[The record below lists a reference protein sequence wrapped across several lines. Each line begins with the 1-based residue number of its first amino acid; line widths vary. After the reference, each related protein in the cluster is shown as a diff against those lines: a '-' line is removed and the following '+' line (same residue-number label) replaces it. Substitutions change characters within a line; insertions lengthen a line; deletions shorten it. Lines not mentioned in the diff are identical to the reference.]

1 MLNMTNGLKRALL
14 IGAMALGGAVG
25 NANAVLI
32 SATNGTLSA
41 SANFSINGSGQLVV
55 VLTNTGVNDVL
66 APGNV
71 LTAMFFDLNG
81 VGTLTPLSAAL
92 SGGSVAFYASL
103 PAGGVGAGWQ
113 YEDGRSGLPNGQT
126 EGISASGFGVFGPN
140 GNFGSPAVT
149 LNGIDFGLL
158 SAGDNTGTGNGGIT
172 SGGPLIKDQIT
183 FTLSGLPVGFTDADL
198 TNDLT
203 NVAFQYGTALGQPTT
218 EPCIGS
224 CGPATTPEPSMPLL
238 LGAGLLAW
246 GVTRRYVAGRA

>member
-14 IGAMALGGAVG
+14 IGAMAGFAG
-25 NANAVLI
+25 NAGAFLV

-41 SANFSINGSGQLVV
+41 SADFSINGSGQLVV

-66 APGNV
+66 VPGNV

-81 VGTLTPLSAAL
+81 VGTLTPVSAAL
-92 SGGSVAFYASL
+92 SGGSAAFYASL

-113 YEDGRSGLPNGQT
+113 YEDGRSGLPGGQT
-126 EGISASGFGVFGPN
+126 EGLSASGFGVFGPS
-140 GNFGSPAVT
+140 GNFGSPGVT

-172 SGGPLIKDQIT
+172 SGGPLIKDQVT
-183 FTLSGLPVGFTDADL
+183 FILSGLPGGFTEQDL
-198 TNDLT
+198 QNDLV
-203 NVAFQYGTALGQPTT
+203 NVAFQYGTSLGNPTT

-238 LGAGLLAW
+238 IGAGLLAW
-246 GVTRRYVAGRA
+246 GVSRRYVARRS